1 VAGQTFGRAICRS
14 PLGYA
19 LRHRFSEPD
28 PGVNVPDSAAAP
40 VLVGCRISAQSALS
54 AGEFESLWDGVWW
67 AVVTVTTVG

>member
-1 VAGQTFGRAICRS
+1 
-14 PLGYA
+14 
-19 LRHRFSEPD
+19 
-28 PGVNVPDSAAAP
+28 VPDSAAAP